1 MFSSTRVVLTCLFI
15 LLALSS
21 ALAQGG
27 TGQLSGSVVDTNGAV
42 IPGANVKLTS
52 LGTQQERQATTND
65 AGDFVFTLLPAG
77 AYQLEITA
85 NGFSSVVVD
94 EVQINVT
101 QTTTL
106 PIRLDAATV
115 SGMVTINAEPP
126 LVQQETSQV
135 GRTIEQNTI
144 RQLPLPTRNFQQ
156 LLTLSP
162 GTSSSVANNTE
173 LGRGDAIISV
183 NGQRTTSNN
192 VRING
197 IDANSIGTNSTPNI
211 AVPATDTLQEFIV
224 QTSLYDAS
232 QGRNAGGNV
241 EAITKSGENAFH
253 GNAYYF
259 LRNKALNA
267 NDFFLNAAGRERPT
281 LSRNQFGGTL
291 GGPIIKDRLFFF
303 GSYQG
308 TRERNGASLNNSLMS
323 PTIPPGLRDDNRTAA
338 GLAAAFNLPVASINP
353 VIVSVLNARLPN
365 GAFAIPSPVTPNGS
379 TPISGLSRFRENQF
393 NANFDWR
400 LNDKHT
406 ISSKNFFAS
415 NPTFQANYNFA
426 GLGNGVTQLPGTGGS
441 LDIIQDL
448 NSITDT
454 YVFSPN
460 VVNQARFGF
469 SRLRVTSVA
478 EEPFSAAQFGINT
491 PLKNL
496 FPGMPTF
503 TVTGLF
509 TLGSSPFADQ
519 SSRINAFTY
528 GDTLS
533 VVKGNH
539 RLRFGGEYRRS
550 QVNFYFNAF

>member
-1 MFSSTRVVLTCLFI
+1 MYNSTRV
-15 LLALSS
+15 ALSS
-21 ALAQGG
+21 LIVILCCVASAFAQGG
-27 TGQLSGSVVDTNGAV
+27 TGQLSGSVVDANGAV
-42 IPGANVKLTS
+42 VTGASVKLTS
-52 LGTQQERQATTND
+52 LGTAQERETVTNN

-77 AYQLEITA
+77 AYKLEITA
-85 NGFSSVVVD
+85 SGFRSVVVD
-94 EVQINVT
+94 EVRINVT

-135 GRTIEQNTI
+135 GRTVEEQTI
-144 RQLPLPTRNFQQ
+144 RQLPLPTRDFQQ

-162 GTSSSVANNTE
+162 GTSASVSNNTE
-173 LGRGDAIISV
+173 LGRGDSIITV

-197 IDANSIGTNSTPNI
+197 IDANSAGTNSTPNI

-259 LRNKALNA
+259 LRNDALNA
-267 NDFFLNAAGRERPT
+267 NDFFLNAAGRPRPI
-281 LSRNQFGGTL
+281 LKRNQFGGTL
-291 GGPIIKDRLFFF
+291 GGPIVRDHLFFF

-323 PTIPPGLRDDNRTAA
+323 PFIPAALRDNNRTAA
-338 GLAAAFNLPVASINP
+338 GLSAAFGVPLASVSP

-365 GAFAIPSPVTPNGS
+365 GEFLIPSSSGRPNGL
-379 TPISGLSRFRENQF
+379 TPISGLSRFTENQF

-415 NPTFQANYNFA
+415 TPTFHANYNFA
-426 GLGNGVTQLPGTGGS
+426 GLV
-441 LDIIQDL
+441 
-448 NSITDT
+448 
-454 YVFSPN
+454 
-460 VVNQARFGF
+460 
-469 SRLRVTSVA
+469 
-478 EEPFSAAQFGINT
+478 
-491 PLKNL
+491 
-496 FPGMPTF
+496 
-503 TVTGLF
+503 
-509 TLGSSPFADQ
+509 
-519 SSRINAFTY
+519 
-528 GDTLS
+528 
-533 VVKGNH
+533 H
-539 RLRFGGEYRRS
+539 R
-550 QVNFYFNAF
+550 